1 MSKKKATH
9 VIGEWMPFYA
19 RRFFGDPLVMPLSDS
34 AKVLY
39 IELLWHQWE
48 HGSIPE
54 ADANVRRACTLANR
68 KFTAAWRE
76 VVQFFPCCGTG
87 TRRNANLEAH
97 REERLNHL
105 EDRSL
110 HGKKGAD
117 GRWRKDDLGNARA
130 MPNGDARAMPEQWH
144 RDGEENIAPPPPR
157 LLMALA
163 CWDATRPP
171 NIAHAPKPSPQLV
184 AMFQTIDA
192 PHLDWLEVIAWV
204 FANPFTNGLG
214 KPSKGNTSGYRADF
228 TWMLKP
234 KNLITA
240 TTRVV
245 DPESMTASPQR
256 DRDAAIIAESIRI
269 TERTANRKAI
279 Q

>member
-1 MSKKKATH
+1 MPQHDRSKYF
-9 VIGEWMPFYA
+9 PFYA
-19 RRFFGDPLVMPLSDS
+19 GDFFGADDVLTWGDS
-34 AKVLY
+34 ASILY
-39 IELLWHQWE
+39 LKCLWRQWLS
-48 HGSIPE
+48 GSLPRQDCMI
-54 ADANVRRACTLANR
+54 AKAVGVDLR
-68 KFTAAWRE
+68 KFKRLWPIIE
-76 VVQFFPCCGTG
+76 SKFPLCDDNL
-87 TRRNANLEAH
+87 RRNQRLQEIFDGKPVKSPGRVKAA
-97 REERLNHL
+97 ERTNNI
-105 EDRSL
+105 
-110 HGKKGAD
+110 
-117 GRWRKDDLGNARA
+117 RK
-130 MPNGDARAMPEQWH
+130 E
-144 RDGEENIAPPPPR
+144 RDGNRDATVTVTATVEPTVTVGISRGDGDYIAPPPPR

-163 CWDATRPP
+163 CWDSTRPP

-184 AMFQTIDA
+184 AMFLAVDA
-192 PHLDWLEVIAWV
+192 PHLEWPEIIAWV

-234 KNLITA
+234 KNLVTA

>member
-1 MSKKKATH
+1 MKIKPEH
-9 VIGEWMPFYA
+9 MLEDWMPFYA
-19 RRFFGDPLVMPLSDS
+19 SRFFGDPLVMPLSDS
-34 AKVLY
+34 AKLLY
-39 IELLWHQWE
+39 IELLAHQWK

-76 VVQFFPCCGTG
+76 VVRFFTASGDG
-87 TRRNANLEAH
+87 TRRNPTLETYRADTLNRKGDKRLQSKAAADARWRKH
-97 REERLNHL
+97 REEDALRNADASHPAMRTQCHEMESR
-105 EDRSL
+105 ED
-110 HGKKGAD
+110 
-117 GRWRKDDLGNARA
+117 
-130 MPNGDARAMPEQWH
+130 
-144 RDGEENIAPPPPR
+144 IAPPPPR
-157 LLMALA
+157 LLNALA

-171 NIAHAPKPSPQLV
+171 NIAHAPKPSPSLV
-184 AMFQTIDA
+184 GLFVAVDA
-192 PHLDWLEVIAWV
+192 PHLDWPEIIAWV

-234 KNLITA
+234 KNLVTA

-256 DRDAAIIAESIRI
+256 DRDAALIAESIRI
-269 TERTANRKAI
+269 TERIANRKAI